1 MNTPIRT
8 FIALKIQ
15 PEETLI
21 RTISILKRTLDE
33 EAIKWVETTNLHL
46 TLKFLGD
53 TLPGQVEEVKKHLE
67 YITWKKTDF
76 QITLKGL
83 GFFKS
88 KGHPRVLFARVHD
101 FEPLELLAEEI
112 DKQLEKTGYERDRRK
127 FKPHL
132 TLARI
137 KYLKNIR
144 EFYRV
149 IDKLKDTFFQ
159 KANVSEITFYKS
171 NLTPQGPVYEPLLKV
186 PFKS

>member
-1 MNTPIRT
+1 M
-8 FIALKIQ
+8 
-15 PEETLI
+15 
-21 RTISILKRTLDE
+21 
-33 EAIKWVETTNLHL
+33 
-46 TLKFLGD
+46 
-53 TLPGQVEEVKKHLE
+53 
-67 YITWKKTDF
+67 
-76 QITLKGL
+76 
-83 GFFKS
+83 
-88 KGHPRVLFARVHD
+88 LFARVHD

-127 FKPHL
+127 LKPHL